1 MDISPFRS
9 YSFMKIERKKTSLKK
24 SLVKNSDDVVQEK
37 GVSYYATH
45 IS

>member
-1 MDISPFRS
+1 MDISPFRL
-9 YSFMKIERKKTSLKK
+9 FIHENWEKKTSLKK